1 MQAKVNPLSTL
12 LRFVF
17 VGFGGEPFS
26 TADDEGSDEAA
37 VDDTGGFAEYYFNF
51 GILLVQDIDAT
62 DRLLLGNQGFNGL
75 FVAVQGDA
83 ENGCVPLLAKVIGH
97 LRHYEGFA
105 YLVNSFDALN
115 TTFFVTGDLM
125 NYFCHIKVFRQK

>member
-1 MQAKVNPLSTL
+1 MA
-12 LRFVF
+12 
-17 VGFGGEPFS
+17 
-26 TADDEGSDEAA
+26 
-37 VDDTGGFAEYYFNF
+37 DTGGFAEGHFKF

-105 YLVNSFDALN
+105 YFVSSFDALN
-115 TTFFVTGDLM
+115 TTFFVTRDLIE
-125 NYFCHIKVFRQK
+125 YFCHIESFSGKNNQTFGKNSAEAKK

>member
-1 MQAKVNPLSTL
+1 MAN
-12 LRFVF
+12 
-17 VGFGGEPFS
+17 
-26 TADDEGSDEAA
+26 
-37 VDDTGGFAEYYFNF
+37 TGGFAEDHFNF

-105 YLVNSFDALN
+105 YFVSSFDALN
-115 TTFFVTGDLM
+115 TTFFVTRDLIE
-125 NYFCHIKVFRQK
+125 YFCHIESFSGKNNQTFGKNSAEAKK